1 MPTISMF
8 YGIIV
13 TMNYNDHNP
22 PHIHV
27 KYQDSNAV
35 LDMDGEIMQGTLPRK
50 QLRLVQAWIE
60 YRRDEIMANWELAA
74 KGDNVYKIDPL

>member
-1 MPTISMF
+1 MAELSRFFGIIISMF
-8 YGIIV
+8 GS
-13 TMNYNDHNP
+13 DHNP

-27 KYQDSNAV
+27 KYQDNNAV
-35 LDMDGEIMQGTLPRK
+35 IDMEGDIMQGTLPRK

-60 YRRDEIMANWELAA
+60 YRRDELMANWELAA